1 MGLFS
6 CLKGKNK
13 RRSKQKPSDRSEER
27 PPTEEG
33 DDVIVL
39 YPLYDPRR
47 LVAKGEEPRLLDQTE
62 RNGGGLSEPGNG
74 LKGHSLSKQ
83 LTEIPI
89 EMRSGEG
96 VLVPHSE
103 TDQMEDELL
112 EDQDIADASS
122 DSPLEIPRGDES
134 PLSASSMENAL
145 AALGAPF
152 KSPAP
157 PSARR
162 RQDTTASR
170 LPPPDE
176 TPPAAPPRQIPPV
189 HGKEEQTPCPATA
202 QPTRAESSPPPPET
216 PAAVL
221 PSQAQPSVAP
231 PPSASPPVGTPREP
245 LSSPTYSRASSSRNS
260 SRSSSSSRS
269 SRRKGR
275 KVYDIETVPTAP
287 TTPRNMR
294 VLECSKQPRLLLLQ
308 PHIQPHP
315 ATIRMQREGRR
326 TKLRCKQLQLAID
339 MYAARGGIDLFKV
352 PSHDTENCEPCRFSD
367 FTDTPLLW

>member
-231 PPSASPPVGTPREP
+231 PPSASPP
-245 LSSPTYSRASSSRNS
+245 
-260 SRSSSSSRS
+260 
-269 SRRKGR
+269 
-275 KVYDIETVPTAP
+275 
-287 TTPRNMR
+287 
-294 VLECSKQPRLLLLQ
+294 